1 MQDASSLLAAYDDQL
16 RSEAETPTAIAV
28 TRLGP
33 LRLVSFARGRGFVTY
48 RDLGG
53 ADAADIARWVE
64 GAHRHFTN
72 NSEFRIVEW
81 KTRGHDHAP
90 GLHDALVAHGFIPEE
105 PESIMVGEV
114 RSLVSDVALPEGVTL
129 RTIDSPDDVARMCAM
144 QAEVFAGV
152 ESDAMTQALLR
163 RLALKDGMSLWIAEA
178 GGRDRHLGP
187 TGACPRH
194 GVCRHLGRRH
204 ARRMARERHLS
215 RIDLGAGSGR
225 VGRREDAD
233 PQRLHRFLT
242 THPGSGRTGEG
253 VNNDALCMEARAD
266 GFIDLGPTL
275 DAASDV
281 EELTLA
287 SNLLGHTKEQVTRSF
302 AQ

>member
-178 GGRDRHLGP
+178 GGEIV
-187 TGACPRH
+187 T
-194 GVCRHLGRRH
+194 
-204 ARRMARERHLS
+204 
-215 RIDLGAGSGR
+215 SGR
-225 VGRREDAD
+225 LEPVRGTAFAGIWGGATRAAWRGKGIYRALTSARAQAALAAGKTLIHSDSTDFSRRILEAAGLVKVSTTTPYVWRRE
-233 PQRLHRFLT
+233 LT
-242 THPGSGRTGEG
+242 
-253 VNNDALCMEARAD
+253 
-266 GFIDLGPTL
+266 
-275 DAASDV
+275 AS
-281 EELTLA
+281 
-287 SNLLGHTKEQVTRSF
+287 
-302 AQ
+302 